1 MIDDKRHWIESST
14 SRGVR
19 VSRDVP
25 EQKVT
30 RGMVGTVLTVFE
42 TPTLAYEIEFVGE
55 NGETVVQATLT
66 AEVVMA
72 LEEGRA

>member
-1 MIDDKRHWIESST
+1 
-14 SRGVR
+14 
-19 VSRDVP
+19 
-25 EQKVT
+25 
-30 RGMVGTVLTVFE
+30 MVGTVLTVFE

-66 AEVVMA
+66 AEVVTA